1 MWLYLT
7 SVPQD
12 LAKCMEEFQ
21 VDPTAPFGYV
31 GLAFPSAKDG
41 VVSALRCMG
50 SVFFMVSLWETDIKL
65 WKITIF

>member
-21 VDPTAPFGYV
+21 ADPTAPFGYV

-50 SVFFMVSLWETDIKL
+50 SVFFMVSL
-65 WKITIF
+65 